1 MRSLSTHPLVV
12 AAALL
17 LGACTSGAPRYVDG
31 PEMTRL
37 VDAPVGTL
45 HACTPL
51 AITGDRAY
59 AELWR
64 GGDRDDVEVVWTRAV
79 DLSQDVRRRFAER

>member
-1 MRSLSTHPLVV
+1 MRSPYPASLL
-12 AAALL
+12 AATALAL
-17 LGACTSGAPRYVDG
+17 AACTSGSPRYVDG

-59 AELWR
+59 AEVWS
-64 GGDRDDVEVVWTRAV
+64 GGDRDDVEIVWTRAV
-79 DLSQDVRRRFAER
+79 DLSQDVRLRFVER

>member
-12 AAALL
+12 TAALL

-31 PEMTRL
+31 SEMTRL

-59 AELWR
+59 AELWSGGNR
-64 GGDRDDVEVVWTRAV
+64 GDVEIVWTRAV
-79 DLSQDVRRRFAER
+79 DLSQQTRLRFVER